1 MENNNNK
8 NLSSV
13 SLLEDDQGSHLNVP
27 VIQAGASN
35 VSVSLLEGKVETLD
49 VAKMASVQQQQ
60 TVQLAALPAMIT
72 AALREAQGQQ
82 VFAEFAETPV
92 HSGGVSGPVHKER
105 GATIQGVTESP
116 YLSHVDETAKNF
128 DESRY
133 EDSAMG
139 TFDGVTMHRG
149 GSHLQGDA
157 TQSETT
163 GEVAQTYSM
172 QNYWCVA
179 K

>member
-13 SLLEDDQGSHLNVP
+13 SLLEDDQGSRLNVP

-35 VSVSLLEGKVETLD
+35 VSVSLMEGKVENLETRFETLETL

-92 HSGGVSGPVHKER
+92 CSGGVSGPVHKER
-105 GATIQGVTESP
+105 GTTIQGVTKSP
-116 YLSHVDETAKNF
+116 YLSHVDEKF
-128 DESRY
+128 
-133 EDSAMG
+133 
-139 TFDGVTMHRG
+139 
-149 GSHLQGDA
+149 
-157 TQSETT
+157 
-163 GEVAQTYSM
+163 
-172 QNYWCVA
+172 
-179 K
+179 